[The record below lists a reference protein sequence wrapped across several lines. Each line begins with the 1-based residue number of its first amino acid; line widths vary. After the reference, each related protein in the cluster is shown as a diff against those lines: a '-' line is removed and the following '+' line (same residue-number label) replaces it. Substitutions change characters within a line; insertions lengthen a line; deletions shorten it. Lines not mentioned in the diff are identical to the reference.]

1 MVVDRVEVS
10 ASCGME
16 PFLPLGSVVRIGLPA
31 PFLSLRNVE
40 SHFGVALNATGEW
53 RVFPLL
59 GNVQK
64 NRSSWLA
71 ISRMWCI
78 VCVLPEREFPSQA
91 SHKAKESAS

>member
-1 MVVDRVEVS
+1 MWHGAFPSVGVGGSHWAAGSFFVS
-10 ASCGME
+10 SQCG
-16 PFLPLGSVVRIGLPA
+16 IA
-31 PFLSLRNVE
+31 
-40 SHFGVALNATGEW
+40 FGVAFNATSEW
-53 RVFPLL
+53 MVFPLV
-59 GNVQK
+59 GECPK

>member
-1 MVVDRVEVS
+1 MWHGAFPSVGVGGSHWTAGSFFVS
-10 ASCGME
+10 SQNGIA
-16 PFLPLGSVVRIGLPA
+16 
-31 PFLSLRNVE
+31 
-40 SHFGVALNATGEW
+40 FGVAFNATGEW